1 VWGIWTLLVGLS
13 EGYSQLLF
21 LRAISGIGLGCL
33 MPATFCLIS
42 DTFAPQ
48 RRGRALGILKAIGVL
63 GIIAGTLALG
73 QLASPQLWRWG
84 FVGRGGFSIVSG
96 LFVWLFVD
104 EPVRGA
110 AKPEL
115 AGCITTEAA
124 AQYRMSRGDV
134 RRVLTIPT
142 IWVAIA
148 QGLAGTM
155 PWMVMGL
162 YFIPWLVN
170 ERGLRS
176 GLRRLPS
183 SPCFT

>member
-1 VWGIWTLLVGLS
+1 MCLAAREVCQDQSGARG
-13 EGYSQLLF
+13 
-21 LRAISGIGLGCL
+21 GIGL
-33 MPATFCLIS
+33 
-42 DTFAPQ
+42 D
-48 RRGRALGILKAIGVL
+48 KAIGVL

-84 FVGRGGFSIVSG
+84 FVGLGGFSIVSG
-96 LFVWLFVD
+96 PFVWLFVV

-110 AKPEL
+110 AEPEL
-115 AGCITTEAA
+115 AGCITAEAA